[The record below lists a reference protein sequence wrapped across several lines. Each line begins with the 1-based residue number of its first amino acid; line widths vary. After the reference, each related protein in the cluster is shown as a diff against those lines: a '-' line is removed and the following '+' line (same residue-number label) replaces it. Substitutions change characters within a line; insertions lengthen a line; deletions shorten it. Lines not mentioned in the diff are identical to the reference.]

1 MAVFTEVTPEV
12 CAKLLE
18 SYDIGTFVDMR
29 GITAGIENS
38 NFYVTTSSGRWVLT
52 IFERLSE
59 AQLPFYLELCRHL
72 GDKGLAVCA
81 PEKTRDG
88 KLFAHILGKPCS
100 IAKCIPGSDCKD
112 PDVHVCEELG
122 GVLAE
127 MHLAVRDFP
136 LEQENT
142 KGLAFW
148 KDSEPQLKPHIPAEL
163 HELLCDEIAHQ
174 EALQASDAYRAL
186 EKGAVHAD
194 LFRNNALVEFK
205 DVVTFREDNGG
216 FTEEVSTV
224 QTLGGVIDFYF
235 ACTAPFLYDLAV
247 TVNDWCIDQE
257 TGEFVD
263 EKVRAFLKGYNKVRA
278 LSEAEHALWKD
289 MLRAA
294 ALRFWVS
301 RLYDFYMPREAA
313 LLKPLDPTHF
323 EKMLKLRRGAP
334 EADLPWPA
342 V

>member
-1 MAVFTEVTPEV
+1 MAVFTEVTGEV

-18 SYDIGTFVDMR
+18 SYDIGSFIDMR

-38 NFYVTTSSGRWVLT
+38 NFYVTTSEGRWVLT

-88 KLFAHILGKPCS
+88 KLFAHVLGKPCS

-112 PDVHVCEELG
+112 PDVYVCEELG
-122 GVLAE
+122 EMLAK
-127 MHLAVRDFP
+127 MHLAVKDFP

-148 KDSEPQLKPHIPAEL
+148 KEVEPQLKPYIPEAL
-163 HELLCDEIAHQ
+163 HELLRDEIVHQ

-205 DVVTFREDNGG
+205 DVVEFHEDNGG
-216 FTEEVSTV
+216 FRETVSTV

-257 TGEFVD
+257 TGEFIEKKVQAFLNGYA
-263 EKVRAFLKGYNKVRA
+263 KVRP
-278 LSEAEHALWKD
+278 LSDAEHALWKD

-323 EKMLKLRRGAP
+323 EKMLKLRRGAA
-334 EADLPWPA
+334 EADLPWPT

>member
-18 SYDIGTFVDMR
+18 SYDIGTFVDIR

-38 NFYVTTSSGRWVLT
+38 NFYVTTGSGRWVLT

-81 PEKTRDG
+81 PEKTRNG

-122 GVLAE
+122 GMLAE

-148 KDSEPQLKPHIPAEL
+148 KESEPQLKPHIPFEL

-216 FTEEVSTV
+216 FTEEVSSV

-257 TGEFVD
+257 TGGFAD
-263 EKVRAFLKGYNKVRA
+263 EKVQAFLKGYNKVRA

-313 LLKPLDPTHF
+313 LLKPLDPKHF
-323 EKMLKLRRGAP
+323 EKMLKLRRGTP

-342 V
+342 A